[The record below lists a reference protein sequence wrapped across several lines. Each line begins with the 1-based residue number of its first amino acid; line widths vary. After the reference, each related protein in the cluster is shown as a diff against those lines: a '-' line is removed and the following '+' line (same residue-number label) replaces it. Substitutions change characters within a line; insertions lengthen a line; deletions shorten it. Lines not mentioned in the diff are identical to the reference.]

1 MAIKNTNGFCQLN
14 SFVFLY
20 KLILLFNCW
29 EPLWFS
35 CWIMTWRHCAI
46 ALQWRGW
53 WPRKQLCKGSWTVRN
68 RFPSVSTQLA
78 ISPRWLATAACK
90 GWAAPV
96 GFAIS
101 TAGPRQFFA
110 VSAAQRQ
117 QSLNFATLHQEALEP
132 HLNLWEKA
140 RKVRGCKKPRL
151 VARGEG

>member
-1 MAIKNTNGFCQLN
+1 MTIKNTNGFCQLK

-46 ALQWRGW
+46 ALQGLMAAQNSFARAAEQCETGSLASAHNLQY
-53 WPRKQLCKGSWTVRN
+53 PRADLQQL
-68 RFPSVSTQLA
+68 LA
-78 ISPRWLATAACK
+78 R
-90 GWAAPV
+90 V
-96 GFAIS
+96 E
-101 TAGPRQFFA
+101 PRQ
-110 VSAAQRQ
+110 SALQFQLPGRANSLQFQ
-117 QSLNFATLHQEALEP
+117 LHSVKQSLNFATWQGEALEP